1 MLLKAKLQE
10 LTHNNS
16 DSLSELFHS
25 FEHQFPNEKNLII
38 LLRAYIFSEAEDCA
52 SEEQI
57 LTTLNK
63 LKQ

>member
-1 MLLKAKLQE
+1 MLKARLQE
-10 LTHNNS
+10 ITHNSS

-25 FEHQFPNEKNLII
+25 FENQFSSEKNLII

-57 LTTLNK
+57 LAALDK
-63 LKQ
+63 IK